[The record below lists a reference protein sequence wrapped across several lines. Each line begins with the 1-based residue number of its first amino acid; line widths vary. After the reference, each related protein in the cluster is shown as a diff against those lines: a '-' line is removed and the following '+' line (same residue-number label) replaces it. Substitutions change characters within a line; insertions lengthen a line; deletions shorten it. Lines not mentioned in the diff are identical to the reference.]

1 MCISSDSNIT
11 FPCKIC
17 NTNIK
22 DTDWECAAQCQYDI
36 CQFVSI

>member
-1 MCISSDSNIT
+1 MRISSNSNVT

-22 DTDWECAAQCQYDI
+22 DTDSATNVTYM
-36 CQFVSI
+36 SILDSYQT